1 MERSE
6 EIDRGITAAVNGLGV
21 VAVRG
26 EQYLTKK
33 TQFGLVYDEGSSWV
47 SNALVV
53 KALPNGLDLSRYGL
67 TVSRRVGKAVVRNR
81 IKRLLR
87 EILRQTPL
95 QPGWDIIFIARS
107 PAARANYAGLG
118 RSVRGLLLR
127 AGLLVGEYE
136 GVRPGA
142 N

>member
-1 MERSE
+1 MV
-6 EIDRGITAAVNGLGV
+6 AVNRLG

-26 EQYLTKK
+26 EEYLTKRA
-33 TQFGLVYDEGSSWV
+33 QFGLVYDEGSSWV
-47 SNALVV
+47 SNTVV
-53 KALPNGLDLSRYGL
+53 MKALPNGLDLSRYGF

-81 IKRLLR
+81 VKRWLR
-87 EILRQTPL
+87 DILRQTPL

-107 PAARANYAGLG
+107 PAARADYASLG
-118 RSVRGLLLR
+118 KSVRGLLFR

>member
-1 MERSE
+1 MRAIAHGS
-6 EIDRGITAAVNGLGV
+6 GV
-21 VAVRG
+21 AAVRG
-26 EQYLTKK
+26 EQYLTKRA
-33 TQFGLVYDEGSSWV
+33 QFELVYNEGRSWV
-47 SNALVV
+47 SKTVV
-53 KALPNGLDLSRYGL
+53 MKTLPNGLDLSRYGL
-67 TVSRRVGKAVVRNR
+67 TVGRRVGKAVVRNR

-107 PAARANYAGLG
+107 PAAKANYASLG
-118 RSVRGLLLR
+118 MSARGLLSR

-136 GVRPGA
+136 GVRPRA